1 MCCVFYNKV
10 DKFSKI
16 KSFYTLINCSYD
28 RLKLNNFCKKY
39 LKYRKRKIISTN
51 LYNIIYIFY
60 EK

>member
-51 LYNIIYIFY
+51 L
-60 EK
+60 